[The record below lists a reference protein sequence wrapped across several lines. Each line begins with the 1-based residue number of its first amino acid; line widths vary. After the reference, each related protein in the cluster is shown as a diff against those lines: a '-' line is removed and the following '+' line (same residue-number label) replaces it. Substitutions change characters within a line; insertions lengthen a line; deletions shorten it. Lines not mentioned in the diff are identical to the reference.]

1 MVPGGHYLRD
11 AVWIPPLLLQAPQPD
26 DPQGHEEKDHDGELR
41 IPRGRV
47 EPDLRNGKR
56 HCEKVSLWRKLC
68 ARVKELEC
76 FDVKELEKHLEVP
89 YPRDCFSSSEGIVCS
104 SSS

>member
-56 HCEKVSLWRKLC
+56 HCEKVSPWRKLC
-68 ARVKELEC
+68 ARVKELE
-76 FDVKELEKHLEVP
+76 KHLEVA
-89 YPRDCFSSSEGIVCS
+89 YPKGCFSRSEGIVCS